1 MGEVCETFAPGGRP
15 ILHQTGGKVLC
26 AKATLEAALKVSLRG
41 SWMRRL
47 RVAGVVSA
55 MLLMCA
61 GALFGQDPEPL
72 GALRHGPL
80 VVWYLAASTR
90 PPQSNL
96 NAIAALHNA
105 TPLNYSEKTT
115 GTFGQSAST
124 YGQSASSY
132 GVDAD
137 SPTISTPSIPP
148 DQNATTAKPNGI
160 GYQQKDLSNFGQ
172 NAAGYG
178 TTASNYGQNGS
189 TAGQNAGS
197 YGTTASSYGTAASNV
212 GQSASTYGAGNGN
225 GTPAEGANSGAPA
238 QQQGPLRNAQAE
250 QVKEGLRQAFP
261 DLQMRFIA
269 VDPDQLKA
277 RLMAA
282 RGTVDYP
289 DVLLG
294 TLPAAW
300 WSGMDTDFG
309 LGMLQPAVFYPNGVT
324 ENSEGEP
331 EVAILMHAPHMQAA
345 RAFALWMSE
354 PTSDCP
360 GCVQAGLTGK
370 QATAG
375 TVAKAA
381 MERLL
386 NGVPL
391 GADADPD
398 LVMDSSHGVRR
409 MLAIMG
415 STSGNAA
422 VPNDG
427 VHVQVVEASVNGGL
441 AAVALRVVVSSPG
454 VFGVAH
460 PLVVLRTGKDGQWKV
475 LQMSLD
481 LRQNEQSNEREA
493 LMVSSPPTSAEQ
505 SSGVRGITQA
515 SPQDGQN
522 VAQIPPLVWDNHGGA
537 GLQVVEWQRGEGG
550 AWSDARLY
558 LVEDR
563 NPTLRTQVLAEFA
576 NANGRYRWRVWS
588 VGAHGAV
595 EISPWRTFRLM
606 Q

>member
-1 MGEVCETFAPGGRP
+1 MSRQCLVG
-15 ILHQTGGKVLC
+15 
-26 AKATLEAALKVSLRG
+26 
-41 SWMRRL
+41 
-47 RVAGVVSA
+47 VASA

-61 GALFGQDPEPL
+61 GALCSQDPEPL
-72 GALRHGPL
+72 SALRHGPL
-80 VVWYLAASTR
+80 VVWYLAAPTR

-115 GTFGQSAST
+115 GTFGQNAST
-124 YGQSASSY
+124 YGQNAGSY

-137 SPTISTPSIPP
+137 STTISTPSIPP
-148 DQNATTAKPNGI
+148 DQNATSAKPNGI

-178 TTASNYGQNGS
+178 TAASNYGQNGS

-197 YGTTASSYGTAASNV
+197 YGQNAGSYGTAASNV
-212 GQSASTYGAGNGN
+212 GQNASDYGAGNGN
-225 GTPAEGANSGAPA
+225 VAPAEAANSNAPA
-238 QQQGPLRNAQAE
+238 QQPPLRNAQAE
-250 QVKEGLRQAFP
+250 QVKEGLQEAFP

-269 VDPDQLKA
+269 IDPDQLKA

-282 RGTVDYP
+282 RGTADYP

-309 LGMLQPAVFYPNGVT
+309 LSMLQPAVFYPNGVT
-324 ENSEGEP
+324 DNSEGEP

-354 PTSDCP
+354 PMSDCP
-360 GCVQAGLTGK
+360 GCVQASLKDK
-370 QATAG
+370 QAAAA
-375 TVAKAA
+375 TVAKTA

-386 NGVPL
+386 NGEPL
-391 GADADPD
+391 GDLADPD
-398 LVMDSSHGVRR
+398 LVMDSSRSVRR

-415 STSGNAA
+415 STAGNTVA
-422 VPNDG
+422 PSDG
-427 VHVQVVEASVNGGL
+427 VHVQVAEVSANGGL

-460 PLVVLRTGKDGQWKV
+460 PLVVLRAGKDGQWKV
-475 LQMSLD
+475 LQMSLN
-481 LRQNEQSNEREA
+481 LPQYEQSNERQA
-493 LMVSSPPTSAEQ
+493 LMVSAPPTVAEQ
-505 SSGVRGITQA
+505 SSGVKGIAQA

-522 VAQIPPLVWDNHGGA
+522 VAQIPQLVWDNHGGA

-550 AWSDARLY
+550 AWSDGRLY

-576 NANGRYRWRVWS
+576 NTNGRYRWRVWS

>member
-1 MGEVCETFAPGGRP
+1 V
-15 ILHQTGGKVLC
+15 
-26 AKATLEAALKVSLRG
+26 
-41 SWMRRL
+41 
-47 RVAGVVSA
+47 
-55 MLLMCA
+55 
-61 GALFGQDPEPL
+61 
-72 GALRHGPL
+72 
-80 VVWYLAASTR
+80 
-90 PPQSNL
+90 
-96 NAIAALHNA
+96 
-105 TPLNYSEKTT
+105 
-115 GTFGQSAST
+115 
-124 YGQSASSY
+124 
-132 GVDAD
+132 
-137 SPTISTPSIPP
+137 
-148 DQNATTAKPNGI
+148 
-160 GYQQKDLSNFGQ
+160 GQ
-172 NAAGYG
+172 N
-178 TTASNYGQNGS
+178 
-189 TAGQNAGS
+189 
-197 YGTTASSYGTAASNV
+197 
-212 GQSASTYGAGNGN
+212 ASTYGAGNGS
-225 GTPAEGANSGAPA
+225 GAPAEAANSGAPT

-250 QVKEGLRQAFP
+250 QVKEGLREAFP
-261 DLQMRFIA
+261 DLQMRFLA

-277 RLMAA
+277 RLMAV
-282 RGTVDYP
+282 RGTADYP

-324 ENSEGEP
+324 DNSEGEP

-360 GCVQAGLTGK
+360 GCVQAGLIGK
-370 QATAG
+370 QATAA
-375 TVAKAA
+375 TVAKTA

-391 GADADPD
+391 GDDGDPD

-422 VPNDG
+422 APNDG

-441 AAVALRVVVSSPG
+441 AAVGLRVVVSSAG
-454 VFGVAH
+454 VYGVAH
-460 PLVVLRTGKDGQWKV
+460 PLVVLRAGKDGQWKV

-481 LRQNEQSNEREA
+481 LRQNEQSTAREA

-505 SSGVRGITQA
+505 SSGVKGIAQA

-522 VAQIPPLVWDNHGGA
+522 VAQIPTLVWDNRGGA

-550 AWSDARLY
+550 AWSDSRLY

-563 NPTLRTQVLAEFA
+563 SPTLRTQVLAEFA
-576 NANGRYRWRVWS
+576 SANGRYRWRVWS

-595 EISPWRTFRLM
+595 EISPWRSFRLM

>member
-1 MGEVCETFAPGGRP
+1 MRVSW
-15 ILHQTGGKVLC
+15 
-26 AKATLEAALKVSLRG
+26 KAWLRDSLVSPQCVRG
-41 SWMRRL
+41 
-47 RVAGVVSA
+47 VASA
-55 MLLMCA
+55 MLLICA
-61 GALFGQDPEPL
+61 GALYSQDGEPL

-80 VVWYLAASTR
+80 VVWYLAASMR

-115 GTFGQSAST
+115 GTFGQNASN
-124 YGQSASSY
+124 YGQNAASY

-148 DQNATTAKPNGI
+148 GQNATSAKPNGI

-197 YGTTASSYGTAASNV
+197 YGQNAGSYGTAASNV
-212 GQSASTYGAGNGN
+212 GQNASDYGASNGN
-225 GTPAEGANSGAPA
+225 GAPAEAANSVAPM

-250 QVKEGLRQAFP
+250 QVKEGLREAFP
-261 DLQMRFIA
+261 DLQMRFMA

-300 WSGMDTDFG
+300 WSGMDTEFG

-324 ENSEGEP
+324 DNSEGEP

-354 PTSDCP
+354 PMSDCP
-360 GCVQAGLTGK
+360 GCVQASLKDK
-370 QATAG
+370 QAAAA
-375 TVAKAA
+375 TVAKTA

-386 NGVPL
+386 NGEPL
-391 GADADPD
+391 GDVADPD
-398 LVMDSSHGVRR
+398 LVMDSSHSVRN

-415 STSGNAA
+415 STSGSTSGNTAA
-422 VPNDG
+422 PKDG
-427 VHVQVVEASVNGGL
+427 ARVQVAEASVNGGL

-460 PLVVLRTGKDGQWKV
+460 PLVVLRAGKDGQWKV

-481 LRQNEQSNEREA
+481 LPQHEQSNVRQA
-493 LMVSSPPTSAEQ
+493 LMVSAPPASAEQ
-505 SSGVRGITQA
+505 SAGVKGIAQA

-522 VAQIPPLVWDNHGGA
+522 VAQIPQLVWDNRGGA
-537 GLQVVEWQRGEGG
+537 GLQVVEWQHGEGG

-576 NANGRYRWRVWS
+576 SANGRYRWRVWS
-588 VGAHGAV
+588 VGAHGAL

>member
-1 MGEVCETFAPGGRP
+1 MSRQCLVG
-15 ILHQTGGKVLC
+15 
-26 AKATLEAALKVSLRG
+26 
-41 SWMRRL
+41 
-47 RVAGVVSA
+47 VASA

-61 GALFGQDPEPL
+61 GALYSQDPEPL
-72 GALRHGPL
+72 SALRHGPL
-80 VVWYLAASTR
+80 VVWYLAAPTR

-115 GTFGQSAST
+115 GTFGQNAST
-124 YGQSASSY
+124 YGQNAGSY

-137 SPTISTPSIPP
+137 STTISTPSIPP
-148 DQNATTAKPNGI
+148 DQNATSAKPNGI

-178 TTASNYGQNGS
+178 TAASNYGQNGS

-197 YGTTASSYGTAASNV
+197 YGQNAGSYGTAASNV
-212 GQSASTYGAGNGN
+212 GQNASDYGAGNGN
-225 GTPAEGANSGAPA
+225 VAPAEAANSNAPA
-238 QQQGPLRNAQAE
+238 QQPPLRNAQAE
-250 QVKEGLRQAFP
+250 QVKEGLQEAFP

-269 VDPDQLKA
+269 IDPDQLKA

-282 RGTVDYP
+282 RGTADYP

-309 LGMLQPAVFYPNGVT
+309 LSMLQPAVFYPNGVT
-324 ENSEGEP
+324 DNSEGEP

-354 PTSDCP
+354 PMSDCP
-360 GCVQAGLTGK
+360 GCVQASLKDK
-370 QATAG
+370 QAAAA
-375 TVAKAA
+375 TVAKTA

-386 NGVPL
+386 NGEPL
-391 GADADPD
+391 GDLADPD
-398 LVMDSSHGVRR
+398 LVMDSSRSVRR

-415 STSGNAA
+415 STAGNTVA
-422 VPNDG
+422 PSDG
-427 VHVQVVEASVNGGL
+427 VHVQVAEVSANGGL

-460 PLVVLRTGKDGQWKV
+460 PLVVLRAGKDGQWKV
-475 LQMSLD
+475 LQMSLN
-481 LRQNEQSNEREA
+481 LPQYEQSNERQA
-493 LMVSSPPTSAEQ
+493 LMVSAPPTVAEQ
-505 SSGVRGITQA
+505 SSGVKGIAQA

-522 VAQIPPLVWDNHGGA
+522 VAQIPQLVWDNHGGA

-550 AWSDARLY
+550 AWSDGRLY

-576 NANGRYRWRVWS
+576 NTNGRYRWRVWS